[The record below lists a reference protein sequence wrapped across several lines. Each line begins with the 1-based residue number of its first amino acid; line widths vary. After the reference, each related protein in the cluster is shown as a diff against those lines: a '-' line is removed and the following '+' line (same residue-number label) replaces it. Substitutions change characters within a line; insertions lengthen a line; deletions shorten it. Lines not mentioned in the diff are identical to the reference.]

1 MTKIAQKSDWKN
13 RPLPAE
19 RAPLDI
25 DATIEQDAWEKIR
38 VGAVPQSAD
47 DKWFIYVDESDMMH
61 VHRASTGTCIFMV
74 QFAPHASGEGI
85 TISEALANRNPEQ
98 YRNTKAGY
106 DAKLL
111 IYLIR
116 RLLLKHDV
124 PFPSPSAMPKTNLG
138 THEQHVMGS
147 ESGIDKRPGSSGFIP
162 IDIIK
167 P

>member
-1 MTKIAQKSDWKN
+1 MTKIAQQADWQHK
-13 RPLPAE
+13 PLPTE

-25 DATIEQDAWEKIR
+25 DATIDMDAWQQIKLG
-38 VGAVPQSAD
+38 VVPQSAD
-47 DKWFIYVDESDMMH
+47 DKWFIYVDDAACMN
-61 VHRASTGTCIFMV
+61 VHRASTGTCIFQV
-74 QFAPHASGEGI
+74 TFGPHPSGEGMTI
-85 TISEALANRNPEQ
+85 TEAWANRDPKQ

-106 DAKLL
+106 DAKML

-124 PFPSPSAMPKTNLG
+124 PFPAPSAMPKSNLG

-147 ESGIDKRPGSSGFIP
+147 ESGVDKRPGSTGFIP
-162 IDIIK
+162 IDILK

>member
-1 MTKIAQKSDWKN
+1 MTKVAQYSDWKS
-13 RPLPAE
+13 RPLPEE

-25 DATIEQDAWEKIR
+25 DATIETDAWEQIKQG
-38 VGAVPQSAD
+38 VVPQSAD
-47 DKWFIYVDESDMMH
+47 DKWFIYTDKQDRMF
-61 VHRASTGTCIFMV
+61 VHRASTGTCIFEV
-74 QFAPHASGEGI
+74 QFAPHSSGEGI
-85 TISEALANRNPEQ
+85 TITEALANRNPQQ

-124 PFPSPSAMPKTNLG
+124 PFPAPTSMPKTNMP
-138 THEQHVMGS
+138 THEQHVMGK